1 MPAPL
6 DRHSLLLASE
16 DQDRR
21 ALRAL
26 LESPAFAAW
35 EVREADSVERAR
47 FVQQMDPCDVVLLD
61 SGLYRGDPS
70 AVAWLSAHRRVPVV
84 LLAEADAAVVVSAL
98 ENGARQW
105 LPR

>member
-16 DQDRR
+16 DQDRW

-26 LESPAFAAW
+26 LESPAFEAW

-47 FVQQMDPCDVVLLD
+47 FVLQMDPCDVVLLD
-61 SGLYRGDPS
+61 SGLYRGGDPS
-70 AVAWLSAHRRVPVV
+70 AVAWLSAHRRVPVL
-84 LLAEADAAVVVSAL
+84 LLAEPDAGVVVGAL
-98 ENGARQW
+98 ENG
-105 LPR
+105 